1 MSGSRCP
8 DRRTQPSK
16 FLVCTMPIVSE
27 VAPIGRPSNP
37 LHVDIFRRM
46 LIYGEEKERPALI
59 DPAGEETVSFA
70 QLTES
75 TIMMAHILETQGVQK
90 GNVVSVFMPTS
101 WRFPVAFLGIMT
113 AGGVVTGAGVEGTHY
128 ETRRHLRECGAKF
141 VVTDSEYVFEI
152 IDSLKEIPTSE
163 KPMLLVFIM
172 KGDEF
177 LEIPTDMRVCR
188 IMTDSLYGHHLTF
201 EKVCV
206 PIDLDNDLATLF
218 FSSGTT
224 GLPKGVMSTHANL
237 AYMSVMEMA
246 FSERC
251 VYPVLHK
258 DGFDGKNEIM
268 MMYMPLHMAMSFFTS
283 VQSLRKG
290 VAQVMIRCPVDVFE
304 YIPKYKPTT
313 FVTAPSMLAGLTAR
327 YTDCAAITNLTV
339 GAAPTTRRQYNE
351 VMKAYPNLKYFSQGY
366 GMTELTVACCYTDF
380 RYPIPFGSVGK
391 IMPNM
396 VMKIMKENGDECGVG
411 EAGEIWVKGPNVMK
425 GYLNN
430 EQATRDTIDE
440 EGFLHTGDI
449 GYINSSEHIFI
460 TARMKEL
467 IKVGGRQVAPAELE
481 SELSTH
487 PAIDEVAVIGVPD
500 PERDSELPKAFVVLK
515 EGETATVEDIQG
527 YLNGKL
533 SHYKQLAGGVQFI
546 NHIPRHRTGKI
557 LREQLRS
564 KYCTPMRAHI

>member
-1 MSGSRCP
+1 
-8 DRRTQPSK
+8 
-16 FLVCTMPIVSE
+16 MPIVSE
-27 VAPIGRPSNP
+27 VAPVPRPKDP
-37 LHVDIFRRM
+37 LHVDIFTRM
-46 LIYGEEKERPALI
+46 SLYGQDNERPALI
-59 DPAGEETVSFA
+59 DPAGDETVTFA
-70 QLTES
+70 QLCEA
-75 TIMMAHILETQGVQK
+75 TIKMANLLQVQGVRK
-90 GNVVSVFMPTS
+90 GSAVSIFMPTS
-101 WRFPVAFLGIMT
+101 WRFPVSFLGILT
-113 AGGVVTGAGVEGTHY
+113 SGAIVTGAGVDGTHY

-141 VVTDSEYVFEI
+141 IITDSEYVFEI
-152 IDSLKEIPTSE
+152 IDALRELPAHE
-163 KPMLLVFIM
+163 KPMLFVFIM

-177 LEIPTDMRVCR
+177 LEIETDMKVCR
-188 IMTDSLYGHHLTF
+188 IVTDSLYGHSLTF
-201 EKVCV
+201 DKVLV
-206 PIDLDNDLATLF
+206 PVDLDTDLATLF

-224 GLPKGVMSTHANL
+224 GLPKGVMSTHSNL
-237 AYMSVMEMA
+237 AYMSAMEVA

-251 VYPVLHK
+251 VYPILHK
-258 DGFDGKNEIM
+258 NGFDGRNEIM

-283 VQSLRKG
+283 VQSLKKG
-290 VAQVMIRCPVDVFE
+290 VAQVMIRYPVDVFE

-396 VMKIMKENGDECGVG
+396 VMKIMREDGEECGVG

-430 EQATRDTIDE
+430 VQATVDTIDE

-449 GYINSSEHIFI
+449 GYISSADHIFI

-467 IKVGGRQVAPAELE
+467 IKVGGRQVAPAEIE

-487 PAIDEVAVIGVPD
+487 PAIDDVAVIGIPD

-533 SHYKQLAGGVQFI
+533 SAYKQLAGGVQFVSS
-546 NHIPRHRTGKI
+546 IPRHRTGKI
-557 LREQLRS
+557 LRDQLKS
-564 KYCTPMRAHI
+564 KYCTPLKAHL